1 MDWHTVAAFVLG
13 AAAGALVIYLLRH
26 RFNDTQVLRSR
37 LSDLQSELESYR
49 SQVDEHF
56 ERTSDL
62 FQEVTQKYRSLH
74 DHLAQGATGLT
85 RGAKRLPS
93 IELPEKAML
102 PAQPEHE
109 VDAANPSV
117 AIVDVS
123 DPPHEQT
130 ADAKH
135 QPAPEVTGE
144 IPQETDQS
152 VAGENTIR
160 R

>member
-13 AAAGALVIYLLRH
+13 AAAGALAIYLLRH

-56 ERTSDL
+56 GRTSDL
-62 FQEVTQKYRSLH
+62 FQEVTQKYRTLH

-93 IELPEKAML
+93 IELPERAML
-102 PAQPEHE
+102 PAQSEHD
-109 VDAANPSV
+109 VAAAKPSA
-117 AIVDVS
+117 AIVDVG
-123 DPPHEQT
+123 DPPHEQ
-130 ADAKH
+130 ASDAEDE
-135 QPAPEVTGE
+135 PAPEVASE
-144 IPQETDQS
+144 VPQETDQS